1 MEKDWK
7 FILKFFQQFLF
18 ILRIKSNLLLK
29 DLCLPIIHHLKPLFS
44 LLLPGEATTHFS
56 ILAWRI
62 PWTEEPDK
70 LQSTGSQRV
79 GHDWATNISGQVNY
93 DFSTTKAWF
102 LCLPIP
108 PRWNIFADSHQVGL
122 KVFFKVSKINL
133 PFLIIFILWIKV
145 QRYWDSLH
153 TLINPCWI
161 MYSNFYLKI

>member
-1 MEKDWK
+1 MECHI
-7 FILKFFQQFLF
+7 F
-18 ILRIKSNLLLK
+18 NLLTGQWTGWTSLVAQTVK
-29 DLCLPIIHHLKPLFS
+29 NLPTMQETQVQSLGREDPL
-44 LLLPGEATTHFS
+44 EKRKATHSS

-108 PRWNIFADSHQVGL
+108 PRWNILADSHQVGL

>member
-29 DLCLPIIHHLKPLFS
+29 DLCLHIIHHLKPLFS

-70 LQSTGSQRV
+70 LQSMGLERA
-79 GHDWATNISGQVNY
+79 GHDLSNWAHMYTQQTFQI
-93 DFSTTKAWF
+93 
-102 LCLPIP
+102 LEHIP
-108 PRWNIFADSHQVGL
+108 PYFQRIFQSAL
-122 KVFFKVSKINL
+122 FPKIFCL
-133 PFLIIFILWIKV
+133 G
-145 QRYWDSLH
+145 YLH
-153 TLINPCWI
+153 GWPLLTLR
-161 MYSNFYLKI
+161 S